1 MISIS
6 QIMRNF
12 KLIALVILVGAVIA
26 VALDGMFIVNEKQQA
41 VKTQFG
47 RPVGDAIQK
56 PGLKFKIPFIQE
68 VHMFDSR
75 YLEWDGDPNQIPTKD
90 KKFIFVDTFARW
102 QITDPLQFFKR
113 MGDERSA
120 QSRLDDI
127 LDGET
132 RDEIASHDLV
142 EVVRSSNRQPD
153 SEGAIVEI
161 VEDTLSQITVG
172 RDSLQQ
178 SIQVQGNERAEE
190 LGIKILDF
198 RIKRIN
204 YVEDVRQQVY
214 ERMRSE
220 RNRIADKFIS
230 EGQGEASRINGQKE
244 KELQQIRSEAFR
256 KAEEIRGDA
265 DARAAAVYNDAY
277 NRSSASREL
286 YRFTKT
292 LQALNKTVDQ
302 NTSVILSTDS
312 EFYKYLNDISPQ

>member
-1 MISIS
+1 MK
-6 QIMRNF
+6 NF
-12 KLIALVILVGAVIA
+12 KTIISVVIVAVLVA

-41 VKTQFG
+41 VITQFG
-47 RPVGDAIQK
+47 RPVGDAIQE
-56 PGLKFKIPFIQE
+56 PGLKFKIPFIQK
-68 VHMFDSR
+68 VHLFDSR
-75 YLEWDGDPNQIPTKD
+75 YLEWDGDPNQVPTKD

-113 MGDERSA
+113 MGTERSA

-132 RDEIASHDLV
+132 RDQVANHDLE
-142 EVVRSSNRQPD
+142 EVVRSSNRQPM
-153 SEGAIVEI
+153 SAGAIVEI
-161 VEDTLSQITVG
+161 VEDTLSRITVG
-172 RDSLQQ
+172 RDS
-178 SIQVQGNERAEE
+178 IQKIIQIRGNEKAAE
-190 LGIKILDF
+190 LGVKVHDF

-256 KAEEIRGDA
+256 KAEEIKGDA
-265 DARAAAVYNDAY
+265 DAKAAAIYNRAY
-277 NRSSASREL
+277 NKSSQSREL

-292 LQALNKTVDQ
+292 MDAYEKTVDQ
-302 NTSVILSTDS
+302 NTSLILSTNSD
-312 EFYKYLNDISPQ
+312 FYQYIQDITK